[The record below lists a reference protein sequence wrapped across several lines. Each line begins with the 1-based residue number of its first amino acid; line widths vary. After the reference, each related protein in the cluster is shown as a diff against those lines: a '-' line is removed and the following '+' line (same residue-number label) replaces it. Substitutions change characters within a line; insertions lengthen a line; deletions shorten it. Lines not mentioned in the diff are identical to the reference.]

1 MQNVNADKS
10 DYVDMAEG
18 LYVEFVKR
26 PKIIRLKE
34 EESAGDVED
43 DNDGEEEEK
52 DEPPPPVPPRP
63 GQPGHG
69 KRE

>member
-26 PKIIRLKE
+26 PRIIRLKE
-34 EESAGDVED
+34 EEPGGDGVEE
-43 DNDGEEEEK
+43 DNVEEEEL
-52 DEPPPPVPPRP
+52 DGPPPPVPPRP
-63 GQPGHG
+63 RQPGHG
-69 KRE
+69 ERE